1 MATEPTAEA
10 PAKPKKKKLI
20 IIIAAVVLLVVAG
33 GGAGLFFM
41 NKAKHAA
48 EDGEEAAHVET
59 GPKVPPTFLPIEN
72 MVVNLSDP
80 GGDRFAQIGVTL
92 ELADKKTEDQVKA
105 YMPNIRNAIL
115 LLVSQRTSE
124 ELLQREGKEKLAADI
139 LVEVARPLGFAPK
152 ASEGGKGKDKDK
164 SDKEHKDDEAP
175 KKSAK
180 VQSLVRGVLFSSFI
194 VQ

>member
-1 MATEPTAEA
+1 VATESPAEA
-10 PAKPKKKKLI
+10 PVKPKKKKLI

-48 EDGEEAAHVET
+48 EDGEEAAHAET
-59 GPKVPPTFLPIEN
+59 TPKVPPTFLPIEN
-72 MVVNLSDP
+72 MVVNLADP
-80 GGDRFAQIGVTL
+80 GGERFAQIGVTL

-105 YMPNIRNAIL
+105 YMPSIRNSIL

-124 ELLQREGKEKLAADI
+124 ELLQREGKEKLASDI
-139 LVEVARPLGFAPK
+139 LVEVSRPLGFAPK
-152 ASEGGKGKDKDK
+152 VAEKSKAKGDKGDK
-164 SDKEHKDDEAP
+164 GEKDDEVP

-180 VQSLVRGVLFSSFI
+180 GKNPVQQVLFSSFI

>member
-1 MATEPTAEA
+1 MATESTAEA

-33 GGAGLFFM
+33 GGAALFFM

-48 EDGEEAAHVET
+48 EDGEEAAQVDT
-59 GPKVPPTFLPIEN
+59 APKVPPTFLPIEN
-72 MVVNLSDP
+72 MVVNLADP
-80 GGDRFAQIGVTL
+80 GGERFAQIGVTL
-92 ELADKKTEDQVKA
+92 ELMDKKTEDQVKA
-105 YMPNIRNAIL
+105 YMPSIRNAIL

-139 LVEVARPLGFAPK
+139 LVEVSRPLGFAPK
-152 ASEGGKGKDKDK
+152 AGEKKAKNEKG
-164 SDKEHKDDEAP
+164 EKDDEVP

-180 VQSLVRGVLFSSFI
+180 GKNPVQAVLFSSFI